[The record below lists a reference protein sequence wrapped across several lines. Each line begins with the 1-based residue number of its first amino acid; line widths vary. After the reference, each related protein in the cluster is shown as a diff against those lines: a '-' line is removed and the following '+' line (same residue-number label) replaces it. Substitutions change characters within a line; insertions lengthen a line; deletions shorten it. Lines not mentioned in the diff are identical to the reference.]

1 MPEDEIYASKL
12 ADQYKF
18 NHHEIEISS
27 NIVDMLPKIVSHLDE
42 PIGDPAAINTFL
54 ICNKAK
60 ENNEKVLLS
69 EWVLTKYFLAI
80 DDDKAFLYAQTYKN
94 YQK

>member
-1 MPEDEIYASKL
+1 
-12 ADQYKF
+12 
-18 NHHEIEISS
+18 
-27 NIVDMLPKIVSHLDE
+27 MLPKIVSHLDE

-60 ENNEKVLLS
+60 ENNEKACYQ
-69 EWVLTKYFLAI
+69 EWGWICFLAI
-80 DDDKAFLYAQTYKN
+80 DGIKHFYMHKHIKN

>member
-1 MPEDEIYASKL
+1 MHLISDVGISSFLSGGLDSSLVSVIAKKYSDPSTYTIATNKEDKKIEQMPEDEIYASKL

-42 PIGDPAAINTFL
+42 PIGDPL
-54 ICNKAK
+54 R
-60 ENNEKVLLS
+60 
-69 EWVLTKYFLAI
+69 
-80 DDDKAFLYAQTYKN
+80 
-94 YQK
+94 